1 MTDIAN
7 TTESVTLATDASYLT
22 NQYSTAEKLRI
33 RQEAHAR
40 YSERPDDFFAWALAL
55 LDLQLGLLAADIGCG
70 PGAYHSLLHAVGCRV
85 FALDAS
91 LGMMMETQRQ
101 AQQAQLNVY
110 ALQAR
115 AEALPLHTACLDR
128 VLANH
133 MLYHV
138 GDQAAALAEMHRVL
152 KPGGVALLATNAA
165 DSGDVL
171 YLAHCAAAQSLG
183 YTPAPRVTSRFHLGH
198 LATVQ
203 QAFPDVAVHVYRDAF
218 LFPSLDA
225 ALRYYLSGIVDLIEG
240 APPDGRH
247 VNQLLPAMRE
257 QLQDKVDS
265 EGRLR
270 VPKDA
275 GCFVA
280 RKR

>member
-1 MTDIAN
+1 
-7 TTESVTLATDASYLT
+7 
-22 NQYSTAEKLRI
+22 
-33 RQEAHAR
+33 
-40 YSERPDDFFAWALAL
+40 
-55 LDLQLGLLAADIGCG
+55 
-70 PGAYHSLLHAVGCRV
+70 V

-91 LGMMMETQRQ
+91 LGMMAETQRQ
-101 AQQAQLNVY
+101 AQQTQLNVY

-115 AEALPLHTACLDR
+115 AEALPLHTAWLDR
-128 VLANH
+128 LLANH

-152 KPGGVALLATNAA
+152 KPGGVVLLATNAA

-203 QAFPDVAVHVYRDAF
+203 QAFPDAAVHVYHDAF

-240 APPDGRH
+240 ASPTEITPANCCRQCANSCKAELTVKVACAYLKTRVVLSPESGRI
-247 VNQLLPAMRE
+247 
-257 QLQDKVDS
+257 
-265 EGRLR
+265 LR
-270 VPKDA
+270 HD
-275 GCFVA
+275 
-280 RKR
+280 RYT